1 MTSVPDS
8 RHGDGYPL
16 GDSPAR
22 SQHAIGSMKG
32 PQLSNTEPGR
42 LMPRRS
48 EPVVMTEIVFPQ
60 DTNPRG
66 TMFGGAAY
74 AMMDKAAGIAAMR
87 FSRAMVVTAASER
100 LEFTIPIHH
109 GMIVEVIAQVIHAGS
124 TSMVVEAEL
133 FCQEPLDE
141 TQRRATVGYF
151 TMVAVD
157 GDGRP
162 CPIPPL
168 LVDTPDAEAKWAI
181 GEEIRHAAKSRR
193 DRQRGR

>member
-1 MTSVPDS
+1 MTDIRV
-8 RHGDGYPL
+8 
-16 GDSPAR
+16 
-22 SQHAIGSMKG
+22 
-32 PQLSNTEPGR
+32 
-42 LMPRRS
+42 PRRG

-87 FSRAMVVTAASER
+87 FAQSMVVTAASER
-100 LEFTIPIHH
+100 LEFTTPIHH

-133 FCQEPLDE
+133 FCQEPLDV
-141 TQRRATVGYF
+141 TRQRATVGYF

-157 GDGRP
+157 ADGRP
-162 CPIPPL
+162 YPVPPL
-168 LVDTPDAEAKWAI
+168 LVEGAEAEAKWAL
-181 GEEIRHAAKSRR
+181 GEEIRQAAKARR
-193 DRQRGR
+193 TRR